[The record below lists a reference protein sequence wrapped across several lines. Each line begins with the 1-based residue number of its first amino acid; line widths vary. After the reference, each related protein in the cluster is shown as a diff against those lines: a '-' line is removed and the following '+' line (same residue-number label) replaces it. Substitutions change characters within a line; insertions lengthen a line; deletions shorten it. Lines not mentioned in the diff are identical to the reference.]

1 MSRPTKDSLVRGT
14 RSYDDKF
21 TGNGILVDGRL
32 HYGCCSHQ
40 GNSGVNVYSDGGLET
55 FHGSKGWVQL
65 EVRCTNTTKLQGGRT
80 NRYCVNGDRG
90 EVCRKVAI
98 VALWIIVDELPPFVF
113 MS

>member
-65 EVRCTNTTKLQGGRT
+65 EVRCTNTTKLTGGRDK
-80 NRYCVNGDRG
+80 RYCVKGTAG
-90 EVCRKVAI
+90 AQCLKAAL
-98 VALWIIVDELPPFVF
+98 VALWVPMDEVPSMVAL
-113 MS
+113 S